1 MAKPLG
7 LRENVALVG
16 GVAKNPA
23 IRAALERELG
33 CKLYVPP
40 EPQITA
46 ALGAA
51 LIAGH

>member
-1 MAKPLG
+1 MLPDT
-7 LRENVALVG
+7 VCV

-23 IRAALERELG
+23 IRAALERELS
-33 CKLYVPP
+33 CALYVPP

-51 LIAGH
+51 LIANQQ